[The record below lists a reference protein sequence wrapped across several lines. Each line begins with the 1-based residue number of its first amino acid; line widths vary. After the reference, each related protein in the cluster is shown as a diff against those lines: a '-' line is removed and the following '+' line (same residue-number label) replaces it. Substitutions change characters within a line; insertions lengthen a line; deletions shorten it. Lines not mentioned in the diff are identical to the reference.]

1 MLPVLHYTKLDHRAR
16 RRCAAFCLTRRSEY
30 NGYAADL
37 TRTWRTNGDNDFAHS
52 IKDVNDEQL
61 ALIMHLPGRATLIT
75 ISSSIS
81 VLRSCCVNTS

>member
-1 MLPVLHYTKLDHRAR
+1 MRSFLLDAG
-16 RRCAAFCLTRRSEY
+16 AEY

-37 TRTWRTNGDNDFAHS
+37 TRTWAAHGDNDFAHL

-61 ALIMHLPGRATLIT
+61 ALISTMKAGPAMWIT

-81 VLRSCCVNTS
+81 ASQTAA